1 MTKLVGGDGRTHIES
16 RLMRESLQDRGVLS
30 KTESE
35 RDLQIFPDVSLVSIG
50 GQSIFDRGKD
60 AILPLVDE
68 LAAAKRRHKFVIGV
82 GGGTRVRHTVS
93 IAMDLGLPT
102 GGIAQLVGAMEE
114 LNAILLN
121 ALLAPHGSMPMQRD
135 HFWDLPL
142 YFDAGITP
150 IAISVPPFHFWEPP
164 PLEGAVPMHGSDF
177 GLFQLAEVLGMKQLI
192 FVKDEDGLY
201 DKDPKRHADAKHIPK
216 IALEELVK
224 NPPKENI
231 LERDLRDVLGVGVA
245 LRILVVQAVLVLDED
260 QLLHA
265 EHLGELEQPEVRAVH
280 RHRAF
285 EWRRLPEVKRRDR
298 DRDRRDAGIEV
309 QRQIPEVIALHRHRA
324 VRREQRVQEDRVQLL
339 HRADELGDAAGRKP
353 EVHRDRDGVAHS
365 RAAADADH

>member
-1 MTKLVGGDGRTHIES
+1 LFSALSFKLMTKLVSGDGRTHIQS
-16 RLMRESLQDRGVLS
+16 RLMRESLQNRGVLQQ
-30 KTESE
+30 TESE
-35 RDLQIFPDVSLVSIG
+35 RDLQIFPDVSMVSIG

-60 AILPLVDE
+60 AILPLVAE
-68 LAAAKRRHKFVIGV
+68 LAEVKKRHKMVIGV

-177 GLFQLAEVLGMKQLI
+177 GMFQMAEVLGMKQAI

-201 DKDPKRHADAKHIPK
+201 TKDPKRHADAKHIGK
-216 IALEELVK
+216 ITLAELLDIM
-224 NPPKENI
+224 PSENI
-231 LERDLRDVLGVGVA
+231 L
-245 LRILVVQAVLVLDED
+245 DEE
-260 QLLHA
+260 LFRTWA
-265 EHLGELEQPEVRAVH
+265 EA
-280 RHRAF
+280 
-285 EWRRLPEVKRRDR
+285 KN
-298 DRDRRDAGIEV
+298 
-309 QRQIPEVIALHRHRA
+309 
-324 VRREQRVQEDRVQLL
+324 VRRVVIVNGLKPGQLTRALDGEDVGTVITK
-339 HRADELGDAAGRKP
+339 DVP
-353 EVHRDRDGVAHS
+353 
-365 RAAADADH
+365 

>member
-16 RLMRESLQDRGVLS
+16 RLMRESLQNRGVLA
-30 KTESE
+30 KTESD
-35 RDLQIFPDVSLVSIG
+35 RDLKIFPDVSMVSIG

-60 AILPLVDE
+60 AILPLVAE
-68 LAAAKRRHKFVIGV
+68 LAIVKKQHKMVIGV

-93 IAMDLGLPT
+93 VAMDLGLPT

-164 PLEGAVPMHGSDF
+164 PLDGAVPMHGSDF
-177 GLFQLAEVLGMKQLI
+177 GMFQLAEVLGMKQAI

-201 DKDPKRHADAKHIPK
+201 TKDPKRHKDAVLIPK
-216 IALEELVK
+216 ITLEELMTK
-224 NPPKENI
+224 LPEENI
-231 LERDLRDVLGVGVA
+231 LDEELYRTWSVAKNLRRVVIVNGLKPGQLTRALAGEDVGTVITRDV
-245 LRILVVQAVLVLDED
+245 
-260 QLLHA
+260 
-265 EHLGELEQPEVRAVH
+265 
-280 RHRAF
+280 
-285 EWRRLPEVKRRDR
+285 
-298 DRDRRDAGIEV
+298 
-309 QRQIPEVIALHRHRA
+309 
-324 VRREQRVQEDRVQLL
+324 
-339 HRADELGDAAGRKP
+339 
-353 EVHRDRDGVAHS
+353 
-365 RAAADADH
+365 

>member
-1 MTKLVGGDGRTHIES
+1 MTKLVGGDGRTHIQS
-16 RLMRESLQDRGVLS
+16 RLMRESLQDRKVLS
-30 KTESE
+30 KTDSE
-35 RDLQIFPDVSLVSIG
+35 RDLQIFPDASLVSIG

-60 AILPLVDE
+60 AILPLVAE
-68 LAAAKRRHKFVIGV
+68 IAEVKRRHKMVIGV

-177 GLFQLAEVLGMKQLI
+177 GLFQLAEVLGMKQVI
-192 FVKDEDGLY
+192 YVKDEDGLY
-201 DKDPKRHADAKHIPK
+201 NKDPKKHKDAKKYGRIT
-216 IALEELVK
+216 LEELIA
-224 NPPKENI
+224 NPPEENI
-231 LERDLRDVLGVGVA
+231 LDEEMFRTWAEAKNLKRVVIVNGLVPGQLTKALDGEDVGT
-245 LRILVVQAVLVLDED
+245 
-260 QLLHA
+260 
-265 EHLGELEQPEVRAVH
+265 
-280 RHRAF
+280 
-285 EWRRLPEVKRRDR
+285 
-298 DRDRRDAGIEV
+298 
-309 QRQIPEVIALHRHRA
+309 VITKGGA
-324 VRREQRVQEDRVQLL
+324 
-339 HRADELGDAAGRKP
+339 
-353 EVHRDRDGVAHS
+353 S
-365 RAAADADH
+365 